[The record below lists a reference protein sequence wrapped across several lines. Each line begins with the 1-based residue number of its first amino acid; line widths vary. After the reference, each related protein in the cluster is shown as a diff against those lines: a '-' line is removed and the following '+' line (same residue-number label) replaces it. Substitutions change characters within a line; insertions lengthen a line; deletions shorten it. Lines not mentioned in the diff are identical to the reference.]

1 MAAIGPTT
9 RIAPPLIAQARTTPQ
24 FTADNLGALIKNRTL
39 FNPPNPAAIKYISDH
54 LDKVQDEQGYI
65 TDSTIRDIKQLF
77 LQAVLAP
84 SNNIPSETKN
94 LYRQF
99 LYNPGALRLRAY
111 NGTLSLDTRDKTDID
126 PLIEISKSGQLTQL
140 VSIDHHYY
148 YGGLD
153 KTLEGGLFNRS
164 VPQRDRRNA
173 LMFIASNLTDKYR
186 GKDVISD
193 SQINN
198 VKKQL
203 LDALLSSPRVP
214 QEVKQAYSSYQRR
227 SGELSLR
234 ANNTDLIL
242 GTSNNNG
249 PEITFSPAY
258 EGILI
263 KPN

>member
-1 MAAIGPTT
+1 LVPPPPTA
-9 RIAPPLIAQARTTPQ
+9 RALIAQATTRSE
-24 FTADNLGALIKNRTL
+24 FTAKDLGALINNGHL

-54 LDKVQDEQGYI
+54 LDKNEDEQGYI

-77 LQAVLAP
+77 LQAVLDP

-148 YGGLD
+148 HGGLD
-153 KTLEGGLFNRS
+153 KTLKGGLFNQN
-164 VPQRDRRNA
+164 VPQRDRKIA
-173 LMFIASNLTDKYR
+173 LMFIANNLTAKYR

-193 SQINN
+193 SQIND
-198 VKKQL
+198 VKEQL
-203 LDALLSSPRVP
+203 LEALLLSPRVP
-214 QEVKQAYSSYQRR
+214 EQVKQAYSSYEGR
-227 SGELSLR
+227 SGELRLR
-234 ANNTDLIL
+234 ANKTDLIL